1 MKFKQL
7 MLFDFP
13 SQKLEDL
20 HSKQGSSSLGLQL
33 LKLLNGYLLRDEPGL
48 MNNIDPLF
56 KKKKKNSSQN
66 CSSNPMAKISIVTTV
81 GNHPAW

>member
-20 HSKQGSSSLGLQL
+20 HSKQGSRSLGLQL
-33 LKLLNGYLLRDEPGL
+33 LKLLNCYLLRDDQLSQPGY
-48 MNNIDPLF
+48 N
-56 KKKKKNSSQN
+56 
-66 CSSNPMAKISIVTTV
+66 
-81 GNHPAW
+81 